1 VSVIGAP
8 PSWIGHMS
16 RSTRSARGGVA
27 AVRRRITPAERRLG
41 RQVGLGAIA
50 ALGIALCLVWIR
62 LQLVNTGYEI
72 SAARQLERRLE
83 QEQREL
89 GIEAATLT
97 SPRRLESV
105 ARTRLGMGPPAPGQI
120 VNVP

>member
-1 VSVIGAP
+1 
-8 PSWIGHMS
+8 MS
-16 RSTRSARGGVA
+16 RSTRAARGGVA

-41 RQVGLGAIA
+41 RQVGLGAIV

-89 GIEAATLT
+89 RIEAATLT
-97 SPRRLESV
+97 SPRRLETV

>member
-1 VSVIGAP
+1 MSVIGAP
-8 PSWIGHMS
+8 PSWLGAISGS
-16 RSTRSARGGVA
+16 RHAQGGVA

-41 RQVGLGAIA
+41 RQMGIGALV
-50 ALGIALCLVWIR
+50 ALAVALCLVWVR
-62 LQLVNTGYEI
+62 LQVVDTGYDI

-89 GIEAATLT
+89 RIEIATLT
-97 SPRRLESV
+97 SPRRLETV

-120 VNVP
+120 VNAP